1 MSHILQL
8 SPCDDILWLIG
19 KSVVERRKVLK
30 QIARDQSNTIAYWI
44 MRSSDEFVVNWV
56 KNHHFKLRTAGERM
70 FDRCDLINVTLPDRH
85 RVLDEIEG
93 TDKALD
99 RQDRL
104 WYIVRNGKNDC
115 EYHDDPYR
123 NL

>member
-1 MSHILQL
+1 MNATGFTLCYDLMESV
-8 SPCDDILWLIG
+8 G

-30 QIARDQSNTIAYWI
+30 QIEREHSNTVAYWI
-44 MRSSDEFVVNWV
+44 MRSSDEFVVYWFR
-56 KNHHFKLRTAGERM
+56 NHTKSSRSAGERL
-70 FDRCDLINVTLPDRH
+70 FDRVDLINITLPNRY
-85 RVLDEIEG
+85 RLLDEIEG

-99 RQDRL
+99 RLDRL

-115 EYHDDPYR
+115 EYHADPYR

>member
-56 KNHHFKLRTAGERM
+56 KNHHFKQRTAGERM

>member
-1 MSHILQL
+1 MNATGFTLCYDLMESV
-8 SPCDDILWLIG
+8 G

-30 QIARDQSNTIAYWI
+30 QIEREHSNTVAYWI
-44 MRSSDEFVVNWV
+44 MRSSDEFVVYWIR
-56 KNHHFKLRTAGERM
+56 NHTKSSRSAGERL
-70 FDRCDLINVTLPDRH
+70 FDRVDLINITLPNRY
-85 RVLDEIEG
+85 RLLDEIEG

-99 RQDRL
+99 RLDRL

>member
-104 WYIVRNGKNDC
+104 WYIVRNGTTDC

>member
-56 KNHHFKLRTAGERM
+56 KNHHFTLRTAGERM

-104 WYIVRNGKNDC
+104 WYIVRYGKNDC

>member
-1 MSHILQL
+1 MNATGFTLCYDLMESV
-8 SPCDDILWLIG
+8 G

-30 QIARDQSNTIAYWI
+30 QIEREHSNTVAYWI
-44 MRSSDEFVVNWV
+44 MRSSDEFVVYWIR
-56 KNHHFKLRTAGERM
+56 NHTKSSRSAGERL
-70 FDRCDLINVTLPDRH
+70 FDRVDLINITLPNRY
-85 RVLDEIEG
+85 RLLDEIEG

-99 RQDRL
+99 RLDRL

-115 EYHDDPYR
+115 EYHADPYR